1 MKKVIVLLLCF
12 VICLSGCGNE
22 EPERV
27 PNQNTIVIE
36 PQQPETAADYE
47 TTVYPVKTWVNSI
60 GSPYAQIIVGVKN
73 TGTANLYL
81 SAGDIDLENSD
92 GSLFSVVNFVSVFP
106 EIIAPGETAFYYEEV
121 LLDAPADSE
130 LTAIPHIDVE
140 EAYIDM
146 IRYPVTDV
154 TVSETGYGE
163 IKVIGRVENNTNEDQ
178 TMLYISA
185 MLFDSNGDPLGHVF
199 NILDVAAGEKVGFE
213 CVSLS
218 LPEDVSVSD
227 VASYSVVAYPMQF
240 QF

>member
-1 MKKVIVLLLCF
+1 MKKAIILLLCF
-12 VICLSGCGNE
+12 VICFSGCRSE
-22 EPERV
+22 EPEQL
-27 PNQNTIVIE
+27 PNQNTVVIE
-36 PQQPETAADYE
+36 PQQPEAKADYE
-47 TTVYPVKTWVNSI
+47 TTVYPVKTWINSI

-92 GSLFSVVNFVSVFP
+92 GSLFSVVNLVSAFP
-106 EIIAPGETAFYYEEV
+106 EIIAPGETAFYYEEA
-121 LLDAPADSE
+121 LLDAPASSE

-146 IRYPVTDV
+146 IRCPVTDV
-154 TVSETGYGE
+154 TVGETSYGE
-163 IKVIGRVENNTNEDQ
+163 IKVMGRIENTTSEDQ
-178 TMLYISA
+178 TMLYVSA
-185 MLFDSNGDPLGHVF
+185 MLFDANGDPLGHVF
-199 NILDVAAGEKVGFE
+199 NILEVAAGEKVGFE

-218 LPEDVSVSD
+218 LPEGISAND

>member
-1 MKKVIVLLLCF
+1 MKKIIVLLLCLI
-12 VICLSGCGNE
+12 VCLSGCGNE
-22 EPERV
+22 EPEQI

-81 SAGDIDLENSD
+81 SSGDIDLENPD
-92 GSLFSVVNFVSVFP
+92 GSLFSVVSYVSVFP
-106 EIIAPGETAFYYEEV
+106 EIIAPGETAYYYQEV
-121 LLDAPADSE
+121 LLDSVASSE
-130 LTAIPHIDVE
+130 LKAIPHLDID

-146 IRYPVTDV
+146 IRCPVTDV
-154 TVSETGYGE
+154 TISETSYGE
-163 IKVIGRVENNTNEDQ
+163 IKVMGRVENTTGEDQ
-178 TMLYISA
+178 SLLYVSA
-185 MLFDSNGDPLGHVF
+185 MLFDANGNPLGHVF
-199 NILDVAAGEKVGFE
+199 NILEAAAGEKVGFE

-218 LPEDVSVSD
+218 FPEGISAAD
-227 VASYSVVAYPMQF
+227 VANYSVVAYPTQF

>member
-92 GSLFSVVNFVSVFP
+92 GSLFSVVNLVSVFP

-154 TVSETGYGE
+154 TVDETGYGE

-178 TMLYISA
+178 TMLYVSA

-199 NILDVAAGEKVGFE
+199 NILNVAAGEKVGFE

-218 LPEDVSVSD
+218 LPEEVSVSD